1 MKYYGTKD
9 GINYG
14 FHLQQF
20 DGAKEISDDEW
31 KRLLNEQANGKK
43 ICLGDDGNVIAV
55 EEVITCDELASD
67 IRRKRDDL
75 LRDTDWTQLLDCK
88 LGNDKIM
95 SYAEYR
101 QLLRDIPQQKGFPDD
116 VEWPVKP

>member
-1 MKYYGTKD
+1 M
-9 GINYG
+9 
-14 FHLQQF
+14 
-20 DGAKEISDDEW
+20 
-31 KRLLNEQANGKK
+31 NEQSNGKK
-43 ICLGDDGNVIAV
+43 ICLGHDGNVIAV

-75 LRDTDWTQLLDCK
+75 LRDTDWTQLLDCR
-88 LGNDKIM
+88 LGNDKIT

-101 QLLRDIPQQKGFPDD
+101 QLLRDVPQQDGFPND

>member
-14 FHLQQF
+14 FYLQQF

-31 KRLLNEQANGKK
+31 KRLLNEQSNGKK
-43 ICLGDDGNVIAV
+43 ICLGYDGNVIAV

-88 LGNDKIM
+88 LGNDKII

>member
-14 FHLQQF
+14 FYLQQF
-20 DGAKEISDDEW
+20 DGAKEIPDDEW
-31 KRLLNEQANGKK
+31 KRLLNEQSNGKK

-67 IRRKRDDL
+67 IRRIRRIVPDIEYL
-75 LRDTDWTQLLDCK
+75 VTAGLCPALDESHN
-88 LGNDKIM
+88 GSSGIT
-95 SYAEYR
+95 
-101 QLLRDIPQQKGFPDD
+101 
-116 VEWPVKP
+116 